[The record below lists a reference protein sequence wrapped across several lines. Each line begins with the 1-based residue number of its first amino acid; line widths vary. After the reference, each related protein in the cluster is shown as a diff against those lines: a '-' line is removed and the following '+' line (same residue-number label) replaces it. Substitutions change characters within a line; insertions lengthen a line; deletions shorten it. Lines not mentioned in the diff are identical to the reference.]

1 MEPEYLSAIKNND
14 YTKAINELEKISN
27 NDFFGKI
34 RKINYDDLDSL
45 DKFLDLP
52 NIESIND
59 IDVLKKYYQ
68 ICVQKIKDFETEK
81 DFMFEAIKLI
91 DNKKVSISKILK
103 KLFIICM
110 FITNHIQ
117 DKIQECENK
126 LDNKNI

>member
-1 MEPEYLSAIKNND
+1 MEPEYLLAIKNND
-14 YTKAINELEKISN
+14 YVKAANELEKISD

-34 RKINYDDLDSL
+34 RKIKYDDLDSL

-59 IDVLKKYYQ
+59 VDVLKKYYQ
-68 ICVQKIKDFETEK
+68 VCVQKIKDFETEK

>member
-14 YTKAINELEKISN
+14 YSKAINELEKIYN

-34 RKINYDDLDSL
+34 RKMNCDDPDSL
-45 DKFLDLP
+45 DKYLDLP

-59 IDVLKKYYQ
+59 TDTLKKYYQ
-68 ICVQKIKDFETEK
+68 IYVREIKNFETEK

-91 DNKKVSISKILK
+91 DNKKVYISKILK
-103 KLFIICM
+103 KLFIICL

-117 DKIQECENK
+117 NKIQECENK
-126 LDNKNI
+126 LDN